1 MTELF
6 ADVSKQVK
14 DRTKFWVDIA
24 LLNPDPMARAQEI
37 LKFRNSLEREDEKEF
52 VDFFDFLFRKITNN
66 PNFSR

>member
-14 DRTKFWVDIA
+14 DRAKSWIDIA

-37 LKFRNSLEREDEKEF
+37 LNFRNSLEREDEKEF
-52 VDFFDFLFRKITNN
+52 VDFYVNMRALQARDEGEE
-66 PNFSR
+66 

>member
-24 LLNPDPMARAQEI
+24 LLNPNPMEQAQEI

-52 VDFFDFLFRKITNN
+52 VDFYVNLRALQDRNEGEE
-66 PNFSR
+66 

>member
-14 DRTKFWVDIA
+14 DRAKFWVDIA

-37 LKFRNSLEREDEKEF
+37 LNFRNSLEREDEKEF
-52 VDFFDFLFRKITNN
+52 VDFYVNMRALQARDEGEK
-66 PNFSR
+66 

>member
-24 LLNPDPMARAQEI
+24 LLNPNPMEQAQEI

-52 VDFFDFLFRKITNN
+52 VDFYVNLRALQARNEGEE
-66 PNFSR
+66 

>member
-37 LKFRNSLEREDEKEF
+37 LNFRNSLEKEDEKEF
-52 VDFFDFLFRKITNN
+52 VDFYVNMRALQARDEGEE
-66 PNFSR
+66 

>member
-6 ADVSKQVK
+6 ANVSKQVK

-24 LLNPDPMARAQEI
+24 LLNPNPMEQAQEI

-52 VDFFDFLFRKITNN
+52 VDFYVNLRALQARDEGEE
-66 PNFSR
+66 

>member
-14 DRTKFWVDIA
+14 DRAKFWVDIS
-24 LLNPDPMARAQEI
+24 LLNPDPVVRAQEI

-52 VDFFDFLFRKITNN
+52 VDFYVNMRALQARDEGEE
-66 PNFSR
+66 

>member
-6 ADVSKQVK
+6 VDVSKQVK

-24 LLNPDPMARAQEI
+24 LLNPNPMEQAQEI

-52 VDFFDFLFRKITNN
+52 VDFYVNLRALQDRNEGEE
-66 PNFSR
+66 

>member
-24 LLNPDPMARAQEI
+24 LLNPNPMEQAQEI

-52 VDFFDFLFRKITNN
+52 VDFYVNLRALQA
-66 PNFSR
+66 REEGEE

>member
-14 DRTKFWVDIA
+14 DRAKFWVDIA

-37 LKFRNSLEREDEKEF
+37 LNFSNSLEREDEKEF
-52 VDFFDFLFRKITNN
+52 VDFYVNMRALQARDEGEE
-66 PNFSR
+66 

>member
-24 LLNPDPMARAQEI
+24 LLNPNPMEQAQEI

-52 VDFFDFLFRKITNN
+52 VDFYVNLRALQARDEGEE
-66 PNFSR
+66 